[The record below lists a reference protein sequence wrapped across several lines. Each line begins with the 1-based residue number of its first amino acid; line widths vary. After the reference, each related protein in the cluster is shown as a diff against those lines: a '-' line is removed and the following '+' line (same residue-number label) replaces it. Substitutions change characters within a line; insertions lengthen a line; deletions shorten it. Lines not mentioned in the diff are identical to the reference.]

1 MIKLPTARTV
11 AQLTGWLSMGLV
23 LLSLI
28 SCDNKES
35 TTTSTVSTAT
45 TSDAQQFPKFDSFQ
59 PPSEIDQLKARLFDN
74 PEDINILN
82 SLADLY
88 FESAQYTE
96 AIRTYKK
103 VLAID
108 PTCADCFNDIGLA
121 SFYQGDAVTAL
132 ASFDKAI
139 AIRPEFPH
147 AWLSKGFVL
156 VSEGRFE
163 EAVAPLNKVKELDTT
178 GKLSAAA
185 DNFLAKIAEE
195 KRR

>member
-1 MIKLPTARTV
+1 
-11 AQLTGWLSMGLV
+11 
-23 LLSLI
+23 
-28 SCDNKES
+28 
-35 TTTSTVSTAT
+35 
-45 TSDAQQFPKFDSFQ
+45 
-59 PPSEIDQLKARLFDN
+59 
-74 PEDINILN
+74 
-82 SLADLY
+82 
-88 FESAQYTE
+88 
-96 AIRTYKK
+96 
-103 VLAID
+103 
-108 PTCADCFNDIGLA
+108 
-121 SFYQGDAVTAL
+121 L